1 MEGKNVESLHLLS
14 DKKKSSGLGFAA
26 TVFLL
31 AGELIGTGI
40 VTLPFSMVTSGPTG
54 FVLFVVITLMCC
66 YGGVTLGR
74 CWQIIIDR
82 DPRYDDHIRDPY
94 PIMGEICFGQ
104 PMRII
109 VRVLVYIMQFGSG
122 VVVLLLAAQMANA
135 MSEVQNIAYCHWILI
150 FCASVTPLMWLGSP
164 KDFWQAGMVALLAT
178 VLTAILIITSVLLN
192 NNPYNFEVPKPKVTF
207 DSIILAFSTVA
218 FANSGIPTFPTIQN
232 DMKDKSKFTWVV
244 LASNSNTDKEYII
257 QLSDR
262 NSFEN
267 KFINKLLNRYNL
279 CSFNRVYTQPTRM
292 YTKERKKTFI
302 PTKLAEKQNKEY
314 SVIISWLR
322 IYIHKKNYKEI
333 KLGSMCFDGI
343 DPTIIR
349 LILVHEKLENVGHNV
364 HCIWRMLTRTGM
376 MILVLFVGV
385 TVPRFSY
392 LLDVIGGSTLPLLS
406 LVLPSIFYL
415 RLTSDKFMQDS
426 SSEKWKIGT
435 FHKLFLG
442 LLIVF
447 GVISA
452 VIATYVSVKQ
462 MSSHNTFV
470 YPCYIK
476 LL

>member
-262 NSFEN
+262 SF
-267 KFINKLLNRYNL
+267 
-279 CSFNRVYTQPTRM
+279 S
-292 YTKERKKTFI
+292 
-302 PTKLAEKQNKEY
+302 
-314 SVIISWLR
+314 
-322 IYIHKKNYKEI
+322 
-333 KLGSMCFDGI
+333 
-343 DPTIIR
+343 
-349 LILVHEKLENVGHNV
+349 
-364 HCIWRMLTRTGM
+364 IWRMLTRTGM

>member
-40 VTLPFSMVTSGPTG
+40 VTLPFSMVTSG

-244 LASNSNTDKEYII
+244 LASNSMLLGLCIPITTVVYFLFKGEVHENVLLSLEPGYII
-257 QLSDR
+257 TIAKACMVIHTVLAFLIIINPVVQDFEEII
-262 NSFEN
+262 NIPKSF
-267 KFINKLLNRYNL
+267 
-279 CSFNRVYTQPTRM
+279 S
-292 YTKERKKTFI
+292 
-302 PTKLAEKQNKEY
+302 
-314 SVIISWLR
+314 
-322 IYIHKKNYKEI
+322 
-333 KLGSMCFDGI
+333 
-343 DPTIIR
+343 
-349 LILVHEKLENVGHNV
+349 
-364 HCIWRMLTRTGM
+364 IWRMLTRTGM